1 LHPIWA
7 LVVGS
12 RLTNSAREVTNIREE
27 LDFRFREIVQMPIA
41 EKISG
46 FSELVVGEACLIQKA
61 LLPREPLLGPGYE
74 VSYLVRTFSEVG
86 GDFLD
91 YFAMT
96 DGKLGIYMGDVV
108 GKGLPAAMYA
118 ALAVGGLRG
127 IHKTGEDPAAV
138 LELFNKRLMVRP
150 IPSRYCASQYAV
162 FDPAT
167 LEIRIANA
175 GLPLPL
181 LLGANGS
188 CMIGEGGLPSG
199 LFDFATYQQ
208 YAIQLAPG
216 DAVLFATDGL
226 TEAVAPDG
234 DQFGTSRLGDL
245 CALLDND
252 SPDTFLSRI
261 FDAIEDFTEG
271 EPSDDMTAAV
281 LKVRAD
287 AIPAAL
293 SR

>member
-1 LHPIWA
+1 M
-7 LVVGS
+7 S
-12 RLTNSAREVTNIREE
+12 
-27 LDFRFREIVQMPIA
+27 IA
-41 EKISG
+41 GKTSG
-46 FSELVVGEACLIQKA
+46 FSELVVGEACLVQKA
-61 LLPREPLLGPGYE
+61 LLPREPLHGPGYE

-91 YFAMT
+91 YFSMT

-127 IHKTGEDPAAV
+127 ISKTGEEPAAV

-167 LEIRIANA
+167 LQIRVANA

-181 LLGANGS
+181 HLWANGS
-188 CMIGEGGLPSG
+188 CTIGAGGLPSG

-208 YAIQLAPG
+208 YTVQLAPG

-226 TEAVAPDG
+226 IEAIAPDG
-234 DQFGTSRLGDL
+234 DQFGPSRLGDL
-245 CALLDND
+245 CAMLDNE
-252 SPDTFLSRI
+252 SPDVFLRGL
-261 FDAIEDFTEG
+261 FDAIEEFTGG

-281 LKVRAD
+281 LKVRSD
-287 AIPAAL
+287 AAPAAG
-293 SR
+293 SP

>member
-1 LHPIWA
+1 
-7 LVVGS
+7 
-12 RLTNSAREVTNIREE
+12 
-27 LDFRFREIVQMPIA
+27 MPIA
-41 EKISG
+41 GKNSG
-46 FSELVVGEACLIQKA
+46 FSEIIVGEACLVQKA
-61 LLPREPLLGPGYE
+61 LLPREPLQGPGYE
-74 VSYLVRTFSEVG
+74 ISYLVRTFSEVG

-91 YFAMT
+91 YFAMS

-127 IHKTGEDPAAV
+127 IRKTGAQPAAV

-150 IPSRYCASQYAV
+150 IPARYCASQYAV

-181 LLGANGS
+181 HLCSRGS
-188 CMIGEGGLPSG
+188 STIGEGGLPSG

-208 YAIQLAPG
+208 YAVQLAPG

-226 TEAVAPDG
+226 IEAIAPDG
-234 DQFGTSRLGDL
+234 DQFGASRLGDL
-245 CALLDND
+245 CAMLDNE
-252 SPDTFLSRI
+252 SPDDFLSGL
-261 FDAIEDFTEG
+261 FDAIEQFTGG

-281 LKVRAD
+281 LKVRSNTEPVGD
-287 AIPAAL
+287 